1 MYERKSKQGVWLI
14 LASLIITTIAAI
26 PMIINLNDSFLVP
39 SLIGGVILF
48 LSGIFFLVKKA

>member
-1 MYERKSKQGVWLI
+1 MKENPSQGVWLI
-14 LASLIITTIAAI
+14 LSSLIITTIAAI